1 MHICFV
7 ILNHDQSVD
16 PALDSERVVPPR
28 GDGLSASAEDEDEA
42 FVTPAE
48 DGGRGDCSP
57 DCGAPLKAVRPVRP
71 ALVPVR
77 SVGIGSSSPSTSAAV
92 LDDSHF
98 AKWVIEFGGDALDEV
113 LFSYSGRIARRV
125 DLRSLAPGVVV
136 TVAVIN
142 VWSCILNYRER
153 SKAPSAPARVFAS
166 PLTTLNTA
174 VGLQLNEV
182 DSERVA
188 WFAGSLG
195 ADFALTPYKQW
206 SHVNL
211 LFFPIVESKRFY
223 LLCVNF
229 ETERLEIIDSSASTE
244 ATALKYGDTPDNV
257 KLLLYEYFKKV
268 REGFLSGVCLN
279 LETKRMPMKW
289 RDSRNTIDCGVYVM
303 RHMESFFGESVGS
316 WVCGLAKGDRA
327 ELNRLRLHYMK
338 ELCTFDVNV
347 HRTSNVARA
356 LRFVS
361 TSSTAT

>member
-16 PALDSERVVPPR
+16 PALDSKRVVPPR

-42 FVTPAE
+42 FVTLAE

-77 SVGIGSSSPSTSAAV
+77 SVGIGSSSPPTSAAV

-125 DLRSLAPGVVV
+125 DLRSLAPGVEV
-136 TVAVIN
+136 TVAEIN

-166 PLTTLNTA
+166 PLTTLNTV

-229 ETERLEIIDSSASTE
+229 ETERLEIIDSSTSTE

-257 KLLLYEYFKKV
+257 
-268 REGFLSGVCLN
+268 
-279 LETKRMPMKW
+279 TKRMPMKW

-338 ELCTFDVNV
+338 EMCTVDVNV

>member
-1 MHICFV
+1 MWSPSV
-7 ILNHDQSVD
+7 DGGEWDGVAGDLLMVVSGYGASVD

-48 DGGRGDCSP
+48 DGGHGDCSP

-77 SVGIGSSSPSTSAAV
+77 
-92 LDDSHF
+92 
-98 AKWVIEFGGDALDEV
+98 DEV

-125 DLRSLAPGVVV
+125 DLRSLAPGVEV

-142 VWSCILNYRER
+142 VWSCILNYREL
-153 SKAPSAPARVFAS
+153 SKAPSAPAR
-166 PLTTLNTA
+166 LNTA

-303 RHMESFFGESVGS
+303 RHMESFLGESVGS

-338 ELCTFDVNV
+338 EMCTFDVNV

>member
-1 MHICFV
+1 MY
-7 ILNHDQSVD
+7 Q
-16 PALDSERVVPPR
+16 
-28 GDGLSASAEDEDEA
+28 
-42 FVTPAE
+42 

-125 DLRSLAPGVVV
+125 DLRSLAPGVEV

-166 PLTTLNTA
+166 PLTT
-174 VGLQLNEV
+174 
-182 DSERVA
+182 
-188 WFAGSLG
+188 
-195 ADFALTPYKQW
+195 
-206 SHVNL
+206 

-257 KLLLYEYFKKV
+257 VCV
-268 REGFLSGVCLN
+268 R
-279 LETKRMPMKW
+279 
-289 RDSRNTIDCGVYVM
+289 M
-303 RHMESFFGESVGS
+303 RLFVFFFFHFFV
-316 WVCGLAKGDRA
+316 
-327 ELNRLRLHYMK
+327 
-338 ELCTFDVNV
+338 DVNV